1 MVKKNTL
8 KITESELINLISET
22 VISLSEQT
30 NKSLD
35 FHTGRKDGNES
46 IRFTDG
52 NDGKPKKKDFNS
64 EKIYLSNLKAYY
76 KTVNGLEDTMVATFG
91 GDCNPFGG
99 IIASNQRTKYYSM
112 ADKMYMNYAESYLK
126 TILMNIDQRS
136 GWSRNKTIKK
146 YGSCR
151 YGIFGKSEG
160 ETLYDNLITNKY
172 CKPTTTWSSVD
183 KYVKNNYATASHPSG
198 NWLWALS
205 KEVGTTDMCK
215 ISKLLKIKVN
225 YDWDS
230 VGLRG
235 LVNACK
241 GSPWK
246 CLEYTADAI
255 AIIALFFGPPGWVVG
270 SVAGLVSVY
279 SLYEQDEYGWAIAVG
294 ALEVFGIFK
303 IIKHIKK
310 VKHLKGVGDESI
322 AQAIKFFDGPTKEA
336 FQKLSPDAQ
345 KVVTQMRNDKN
356 LIKSIVE
363 ETSSSNAR
371 SVINA
376 VSDEKE
382 FIELVKRGTIDK
394 LDEIGWEQFQQ
405 IQKNIKY
412 SDKVL
417 KNVEKGI
424 KAVATGAVVLTGAA
438 LLLDFLQNKINIAIL
453 KGNISR
459 TKDYITGAKLDNV
472 YHYRYDRVMN
482 GTYPYN
488 DSMVQAEYKE
498 LLNNDILGLNKI
510 WYDKKTFP
518 EITNYKIVDGLRNTN
533 LGNEGDK
540 IQLAGTCVG
549 VNLEHTPN
557 KGGGWRPNLECLEGY
572 SLRELSL
579 GEEGKAM
586 EKLLK
591 SLDDDEITREEFND
605 GVEEK
610 INIPSEIA
618 AKFDLEYSSED
629 VWD

>member
-1 MVKKNTL
+1 MVKKKKLIL
-8 KITESELINLISET
+8 KEVDLINIISET
-22 VISLSEQT
+22 VNQLTEQT
-30 NKSLD
+30 NKSLSYQ
-35 FHTGRKDGNES
+35 TGRKDGNTG
-46 IRFTDG
+46 IRLSDSG
-52 NDGKPKKKDFNS
+52 GKPKESDFIS
-64 EKIYLSNLKAYY
+64 EKIYLDNLRAYY
-76 KTVNGLEDTMVATFG
+76 KTLNGLEDNMVNTFG
-91 GDCNPFGG
+91 GDCNPFGA
-99 IIASNQRTKYYSM
+99 IVASNQRIKYDSM
-112 ADKMYMNYAESYLK
+112 GDKMYMNYAESYLK

-136 GWSRNKTIKK
+136 GWSRNKTIKE

-183 KYVKNNYATASHPSG
+183 KYVKNNYATAAHPSG

-230 VGLRG
+230 GGLKG
-235 LVNACK
+235 LVDACS
-241 GSPWK
+241 GNPWK

-255 AIIALFFGPPGWVVG
+255 AIVSLFFGPVGWAVS

-279 SLYEQDEYGWAIAVG
+279 ALYEQEEYGWAIAVG

-303 IIKHIKK
+303 IIKHIKT
-310 VKHLKGVGDESI
+310 VKHLKGMGDEVI
-322 AQAIKFFDGPTKEA
+322 EQAIKYFDNPTTQA
-336 FQKLSPDAQ
+336 FAKLSPDAQ
-345 KVVTQMRNDKN
+345 KVVKQMRVDKHI
-356 LIKSIVE
+356 IKAIVK
-363 ETSSSNAR
+363 ETNSSSAKKVIQ
-371 SVINA
+371 SV
-376 VSDEKE
+376 STEKE
-382 FIELVKRGTIDK
+382 FIELVKLGTIDN
-394 LDEIGWEQFQQ
+394 LDELGFDQFKQL
-405 IQKNIKY
+405 QKSLRY

-417 KNVEKGI
+417 AKVEKGV
-424 KAVATGAVVLTGAA
+424 KTVATGAVVLTGAA

-453 KGNISR
+453 KGGISR

-472 YHYRYDRVMN
+472 YHYRYDRVMS

-488 DSMVQAEYKE
+488 DKMVQSEYKE
-498 LLNNDILGLNKI
+498 LLNGDILYLNRV
-510 WYDKKTFP
+510 WYDKETFP
-518 EITNYKIVDGLRNTN
+518 VLTGERIK
-533 LGNEGDK
+533 
-540 IQLAGTCVG
+540 LAGTCVG

-557 KGGGWRPNLECLEGY
+557 KGGGWRPNLECLKGY
-572 SLRELSL
+572 SLRELAM
-579 GEEGKAM
+579 GDTGKIL

-591 SLDDDEITREEFND
+591 SFADDEITRDEFND